1 LFLPI
6 TKEEALKR
14 GWKNVDIILV
24 TGDAYID
31 HPSFGMAVIGRVL
44 EKAGFSVGIIPMPNF
59 LDPLSIEKFG
69 KPNLFF
75 GVTSGNIDSM
85 LSRFT
90 AFKKIRNDDPYVPGG
105 KGGIKPSNAVI
116 TYCNLIKQRFKDVP
130 IVIGGIEAS
139 MRRLLHYDFVQD
151 KLRRSILLDS
161 RADILVYGMGEYQV
175 VQIAQRLAKGQSLEG
190 IFGTVTI
197 AKQKPDNAVEL
208 PPEEDAMANMDS
220 LRAMYKIFYRNFST
234 KVITQQSGGRYIIH
248 TPPPAL
254 TQKELDAYYELPYE
268 RKPHPIYKDT
278 IPAYEMIKYSINA
291 HRGCAGGCSFCS
303 LTLHQGKM
311 VVWRTPDSIKREI
324 VTVSRR
330 KVHIS
335 DIGGPS
341 ANMYGFACTIGG
353 CNRESC
359 VFPTVCKHLQLAT
372 DRWLGLMEDALTLP
386 NVKKVS
392 VGSGIRYDLFMQ
404 GNNAKKNL
412 EFLVKH
418 FVSGQ
423 LKIAPEHT
431 DATVLRAMRKVSAIP
446 LEDFVE
452 AFNAACKRLGRE
464 YYLVPY
470 LMSCHPGSTNSS
482 VHRMRSDIAALF
494 GYVPYQCQAFIPLP
508 MTLSSIQYYTGSDP
522 LTGEQFFVE
531 RNAVKRRKQ
540 HGILVDTIKK
550 TQ

>member
-1 LFLPI
+1 MHLPL
-6 TKEEALKR
+6 TKDEALKR
-14 GWKNVDIILV
+14 GWKTVDIVLV
-24 TGDAYID
+24 TGDAYVD
-31 HPSFGMAVIGRVL
+31 HPSFGVAVIGRVL
-44 EKAGFSVGIIPMPNF
+44 EKAGFRVGIIAMPDFTN
-59 LDPLSIEKFG
+59 PSSIEIFG
-69 KPNLFF
+69 RPNLFF

-105 KGGIKPSNAVI
+105 RGGVKPSNAVI
-116 TYCNLIKQRFKDVP
+116 TYCNLIKQRFKDIP

-139 MRRLLHYDFVQD
+139 MRRLVHYDFIQD
-151 KLRRSILLDS
+151 KLRRSILVDS

-175 VQIAQRLAKGQSLEG
+175 VEIARRLAQGQSLEG

-197 AKQKPDNAVEL
+197 AKEKPDNVAEL
-208 PPEEDAMANMDS
+208 PPEEDVLESHQAL
-220 LRAMYKIFYRNFST
+220 LRMYKEFYRNFSSRAIAQ
-234 KVITQQSGGRYIIH
+234 KSGTRYIIH
-248 TPPPAL
+248 NPPPKL
-254 TQKELDAYYELPYE
+254 KTEQLDAYYQLPFE
-268 RKPHPIYKDT
+268 RTPHPLYLEK

-291 HRGCAGGCSFCS
+291 HRGCVGGCSFCS
-303 LTLHQGKM
+303 LTLHQGKQ
-311 VVWRTPDSIKREI
+311 VVSRSADSITREI
-324 VTVSRR
+324 VTVSKR

-341 ANMYGFACTIGG
+341 ANMYGFSCAIGW

-359 VFPTVCKHLQLAT
+359 VFPSICKHLQLGNS
-372 DRWLGLMEDALTLP
+372 RWLSLMDNALALP

-404 GNNAKKNL
+404 SKDAYKELSHLIKY
-412 EFLVKH
+412 

-431 DATVLRAMRKVSAIP
+431 DATVLRAMRKVPGYS
-446 LEDFVE
+446 LEDFVKIFKDE
-452 AFNAACKRLGRE
+452 CIRQSRE
-464 YYLVPY
+464 YYIVPY
-470 LMSCHPGSTNSS
+470 LMSCHPGSTNDSIYK
-482 VHRMRSDIAALF
+482 VRNDIGRLF

-522 LTGEQFFVE
+522 LTGEKFFVE

-540 HGILVDTIKK
+540 HGILIKNIK
-550 TQ
+550 N

>member
-1 LFLPI
+1 MFLPV
-6 TKEEALKR
+6 TKEEALQR
-14 GWKNVDIILV
+14 GWNHVDIILV
-24 TGDAYID
+24 TGDAYVD
-31 HPSFGMAVIGRVL
+31 HPSFGIAVIGRVL

-59 LDPLSIEKFG
+59 SDPSSIDVFG
-69 KPNLFF
+69 RPNLFF

-105 KGGIKPSNAVI
+105 KGGVKPSNAVI

-161 RADILVYGMGEYQV
+161 RADILVYGMGEYQIV
-175 VQIAQRLAKGQSLEG
+175 RIAQRLSGGQSLQG
-190 IFGTVTI
+190 IPGTVTI
-197 AKQKPDNAVEL
+197 AKQKPYDAVEL
-208 PPEEDAMANMDS
+208 PPEEDAMANVES
-220 LRAMYKIFYRNFST
+220 LLAMYRIFYRNFSK
-234 KVITQQSGGRYIIH
+234 KVIAQESGGRYLIH

-254 TQKELDAYYELPYE
+254 TQQELDAYYELPYE
-268 RKPHPIYKDT
+268 RKPHPVYKDT
-278 IPAYEMIKYSINA
+278 IPAYEMIKYSITA

-311 VVWRTPDSIKREI
+311 VVWRSPDSIKREI
-324 VTVSRR
+324 VTVSKR

-341 ANMYGFACTIGG
+341 ANMYGFTCAIGG

-359 VFPTVCKHLQLAT
+359 VFPDVCKNLRLETHGWLA
-372 DRWLGLMEDALTLP
+372 LMEDALTLP

-404 GNNAKKNL
+404 GDNAKKNL
-412 EFLVKH
+412 EFLVKN

-446 LEDFVE
+446 LEEFAGV
-452 AFNAACKRLGRE
+452 FNAACKRLGRE

-470 LMSCHPGSTNSS
+470 LMTCHPGSTNSS
-482 VHRMRSDIAALF
+482 VLRMRRDIEHIF

-522 LTGEQFFVE
+522 LTGEKFFVE
-531 RNAVKRRKQ
+531 KKAQLRKKQ
-540 HGILVDTIKK
+540 HAMLTTKLKI
-550 TQ
+550 